1 MLDWSTACPDW
12 ETRIVERQSL
22 VPFEPLF
29 PDEADAALAVFKSLR
44 IVDVPGMPT
53 FGEAC
58 EPFVFDF
65 VRAIF
70 GAYEHAEMTRHI
82 AEFFLLIS
90 KKNAK
95 STIAAGIMVTALIRN
110 WRFDAELLILAPTL
124 EVANNSYKPAA
135 AMIRADAELSKILKP
150 VDHQKTIKH
159 LVTRAELKVVAA
171 DTNTVA
177 GKKAGFV
184 LIDELWLFGKM
195 AGAAAMLEEATGGL
209 VSKSEGFVI
218 YLSTHSDEAP
228 SGVFKDRLEYFRDVR
243 DGVIADKRSFGMLF
257 EWPQAMLDSEA
268 YLDPENFYVTNPNI
282 GRSVRR
288 SWLEDKLRK
297 VLRGEGEVGE
307 DKQTFLAKHL
317 NVQIGLK
324 LRRDR
329 WAGAAYWEAA
339 EQSGLVLDEIIERS
353 DVAVVGIDGGGLDDL
368 LGLGVIGRDRNTRE
382 WLHWGHA
389 WAQTDAL
396 KQRKE
401 IVTLLRDFEACGEL
415 TICQHPTQD
424 IQEVADIV
432 ERLKDA
438 GLLPE
443 KGAVGLDPMGVTAMV
458 DELSG
463 RGIGDEQM
471 AAVSQGYKLSGAVW
485 GVERKL
491 KDGTFW
497 HCGQKLMAWAVGN
510 AKTEQ
515 RGNAVLITKQAAG
528 KAKIDP
534 LIAVFNAAQLMSRN
548 PEAMGGGVSVYEQLA
563 LQRAAEEAQ

>member
-1 MLDWSTACPDW
+1 MQEWSTACTDW
-12 ETRIVERQSL
+12 EQRIVERKSL

-29 PDEADAALAVFKSLR
+29 PQEADAALAVFKSLR
-44 IVDVPGMPT
+44 IVDAPGMPT

-58 EPFVFDF
+58 ESFVFDF

-70 GAYEHAEMTRHI
+70 GAYEHQTITRHI
-82 AEFFLLIS
+82 AEFMLLIS
-90 KKNAK
+90 KKNSK

-110 WRFDAELLILAPTL
+110 WRNSAELLILAPTL
-124 EVANNSYKPAA
+124 EVANNSFKPAA
-135 AMIRADAELSKILKP
+135 DMVRNDAELAKILKP
-150 VDHQKTIKH
+150 IDHQKTIKH
-159 LVTRAELKVVAA
+159 LITGAELKVVAA
-171 DTNTVA
+171 DANTVS
-177 GKKAGFV
+177 GKKAAFV

-195 AGAAAMLEEATGGL
+195 ANASSMLDEATGGL
-209 VSKSEGFVI
+209 VSKPEGFVI

-228 SGVFKDRLEYFRDVR
+228 AGVFKDRLEYFRDVR
-243 DGVIADKRSFGMLF
+243 DGIIADKRSFGMLY
-257 EWPQAMLDSEA
+257 EWPQALVDAEA
-268 YLDPENFYVTNPNI
+268 YLDPDNFYVTNPNI

-297 VLRGEGEVGE
+297 VLRGEGEAGE

-329 WAGAAYWEAA
+329 WAGAAYWEGAA
-339 EQSGLVLDEIIERS
+339 ADGLTLDEIIERS

-368 LGLGVIGRDRNTRE
+368 LGVGVVGRDRQTRE

-389 WAQTDAL
+389 WAQTDVL
-396 KQRKE
+396 ERRKE
-401 IVTLLRDFEACGEL
+401 IAPTLRDFERAGEM
-415 TICQHPTQD
+415 TICSMPTQD
-424 IQEVADIV
+424 LEEVADIC
-432 ERLKDA
+432 ERLMDA

-443 KGAVGLDPMGVTAMV
+443 KGAIGLDPMGVTALV
-458 DELSG
+458 DELSS
-463 RGIGDEQM
+463 RGISDEQM

-485 GVERKL
+485 GMERKL

-510 AKTEQ
+510 AKVEQ
-515 RGNAVLITKQAAG
+515 RGNAVLITKQMAG

-548 PEAMGGGVSVYEQLA
+548 PEAFRRSPYDTRGIRMV
-563 LQRAAEEAQ
+563 